1 MSHFYDTRSLT
12 RLALSGKIKTQGTTE
27 KAHKE
32 AKMKV
37 KYLGYGQSE
46 FEIGRIYDVLTIE
59 DGWYRIMNENHDEEL
74 FPPKA
79 FEIIDGAES
88 NVVLVIA

>member
-1 MSHFYDTRSLT
+1 MSYFYDTRSLT

-27 KAHKE
+27 KTHKE

>member
-1 MSHFYDTRSLT
+1 
-12 RLALSGKIKTQGTTE
+12 
-27 KAHKE
+27 
-32 AKMKV
+32 MKV

-46 FEIGRIYDVLTIE
+46 FEVGRIYDVLTIE